1 MNNKSE
7 LIISALQ
14 QRIGEMTI
22 NYETQIALLRAE
34 LTILSEEKNELSI
47 EKEKAAIEYSNSID
61 QKLLEASNG

>member
-34 LTILSEEKNELSI
+34 LTILSKEKNELNI
-47 EKEKAAIEYSNSID
+47 EKEKATIEYSNSID